1 MPSIIST
8 LNDHCLQWIGTIATE
23 DALHALSLTCTHL
36 KSLYAN
42 EKTKR
47 KHVPTEW
54 YYLYYASQ
62 SLLCPMKIEILSID
76 SEIQRI
82 RYKVVWKKHRNN
94 TSSAIISEHQKIDHP
109 FLLPVLRSGINF
121 NWPKYTKS
129 KLEWYSFETKELL
142 KRVAH
147 FLTPLNVSNKVKKEI
162 CNYVTTLRD
171 KLYTTTMSYLS
182 LVTHEEMAWKK
193 KCLSWQLRKRL
204 TIDQRLYIRNL
215 FFSIIWNKFKAKHTG
230 PRYARSSYNNNTIS
244 NYQMEPC
251 HRSPHSIYPY
261 PYQLPLGTWSR
272 NGAKELRDEGD
283 DNVIQYEMPSSETVH
298 LTFQDREETTE
309 EADGRDKKFRVNIG
323 EDFDTSSKETIVNVG
338 NGLHVKRVDKD
349 IVLEDVSLKTTCI
362 LPTDMVSESDD
373 HSLCIMAFNAK
384 QEGDSLVVVV
394 LQCEDNTEWKDN
406 LQLLYYK
413 FHCNSNTNLMK
424 YYQVEKKMYPLY
436 AYGNCEGSYGDSTI
450 AYYDGIVYC
459 KFKIGLI
466 KVNVKTSVHVK
477 RYSTIDKKTAFLYQ
491 LEDGIC
497 YIEQTLCTDED
508 VPEYYHL
515 TFYLERGVMQ
525 MRKQIALGVNYA
537 LWIEYKGRHAH
548 GKDEFYVHSYTNNMV
563 LNRLHNRKF
572 SVTKVLV

>member
-23 DALHALSLTCTHL
+23 DVLHALSLTCSHL
-36 KSLYAN
+36 RSLYAD

-62 SLLCPMKIEILSID
+62 SLLCPKKIEILSID

-82 RYKVVWKKHRNN
+82 RYKVTWKIPRNN

-109 FLLPVLRSGINF
+109 FLLPGLRSGIGF
-121 NWPKYTKS
+121 NWPKYNKS

-147 FLTPLNVSNKVKKEI
+147 FLTPLNVSNKVKEEI

-171 KLYTTTMSYLS
+171 KLCTTTMSYLS

-204 TIDQRLYIRNL
+204 TIDQRLYIRNV

-230 PRYARSSYNNNTIS
+230 PRYGRGSYNVKIS
-244 NYQMEPC
+244 NYQIELV
-251 HRSPHSIYPY
+251 HRYPHSPF
-261 PYQLPLGTWSR
+261 QLPLGIWSR

-283 DNVIQYEMPSSETVH
+283 DNVIQYEMPSSETVYIT
-298 LTFQDREETTE
+298 LRDREETTE
-309 EADGRDKKFRVNIG
+309 EAEADGGDENYRVDIG
-323 EDFDTSSKETIVNVG
+323 EDFDRFTKEIIVNLG
-338 NGLHVKRVDKD
+338 NGLHVKRVDKH
-349 IVLEDVSLKTTCI
+349 IVVEDVNLKTTCR
-362 LPTDMVSESDD
+362 LSTEMVSNPNPNYYP
-373 HSLCIMAFNAK
+373 LRIMALNAK
-384 QEGDSLVVVV
+384 QERDSLIVVV
-394 LQCEDNTEWKDN
+394 LQCEDDLQREDN

-413 FHCNSNTNLMK
+413 YHRDSNTNQMK

-436 AYGNCEGSYGDSTI
+436 VHGHSEGSYGDSII

-466 KVNVKTSVHVK
+466 KVDVKTSVHVA
-477 RYSTIDKKTAFLYQ
+477 RYSVTDKKTAFLYQ

-508 VPEYYHL
+508 VPEYYYL
-515 TFYLERGVMQ
+515 TFYLKRGVMQ
-525 MRKQIALGVNYA
+525 IRKQLALGVNYA

-563 LNRLHNRKF
+563 RGHLHNRKF